1 MNQNKK
7 IGIGIALTLGIVS
20 TIWAG
25 FDQTYGYVTRCEVRA
40 SNYVEAEYSK
50 TDTYPCTDI
59 NGNSGLCTD
68 TDYWDEPASDVFEAV
83 TVDGQLVQAYPED
96 VVFKTQGGYYNVPT
110 PPYDQSMSRDYD
122 FDRFSFHN
130 DIEHIVYTMKT
141 VVEDGIE
148 KQVPDYNT
156 KSADFYHTCNK
167 LREQGNAMTI
177 KTWYGL
183 SYNVEETTE

>member
-1 MNQNKK
+1 
-7 IGIGIALTLGIVS
+7 
-20 TIWAG
+20 
-25 FDQTYGYVTRCEVRA
+25 
-40 SNYVEAEYSK
+40 
-50 TDTYPCTDI
+50 
-59 NGNSGLCTD
+59 
-68 TDYWDEPASDVFEAV
+68 
-83 TVDGQLVQAYPED
+83 
-96 VVFKTQGGYYNVPT
+96 
-110 PPYDQSMSRDYD
+110 MSRDYN

-141 VVEDGIE
+141 VVEDGVE

>member
-7 IGIGIALTLGIVS
+7 IGIGIALTLGVVS

-68 TDYWDEPASDVFEAV
+68 TDYWDEPASDVFEV
-83 TVDGQLVQAYPED
+83 LIIPIP
-96 VVFKTQGGYYNVPT
+96 FSNLLRCKTQSLISSERK
-110 PPYDQSMSRDYD
+110 DLSS
-122 FDRFSFHN
+122 SF
-130 DIEHIVYTMKT
+130 V
-141 VVEDGIE
+141 
-148 KQVPDYNT
+148 
-156 KSADFYHTCNK
+156 
-167 LREQGNAMTI
+167 I
-177 KTWYGL
+177 KC
-183 SYNVEETTE
+183 

>member
-1 MNQNKK
+1 MNQTRK
-7 IGIGIALTLGIVS
+7 TVLGITAALGVVS

-25 FDQTYGYVTRCEVRA
+25 FDETYGYVTRCEVRA
-40 SNYVEAEYSK
+40 SNYVEAEYSE
-50 TDTYPCTDI
+50 TDYYPCTDMD
-59 NGNSGLCTD
+59 GNLSTCSD
-68 TDYWDEPASDVFEAV
+68 TDYWDKPASEVFEAV

-96 VVFKTQGGYYNVPT
+96 VPFKTQGGYYNVPT
-110 PPYDQSMSRDYD
+110 PPHDKSMSRDYY

-130 DIEHIVYTMKT
+130 DIKHIVYTMKT
-141 VVEDGIE
+141 VIEDGNE

-156 KSADFYHTCNK
+156 KSPNFYHTCNK

-177 KTWYGL
+177 KTWYGM